1 MTCHTARLY
10 DAAFSQSAC
19 LNAAG
24 ENAGM
29 SPQRLTWLRGG
40 YHKVAF
46 FTDSCLN
53 LANDTNHER
62 KIAWLLE
69 PPPFRQCN
77 YDYVRAFA
85 NEFDYVLTYDA
96 RLLDGK
102 KFLYYPYGGSR
113 IAPER
118 WGIKDK
124 SQLCSIVVSAKDT
137 TTGHKLRHAAV
148 KMIRAAD
155 LPVDVLG
162 CGYGEWVEKYDALA
176 PYYYSIVIEGESLDW
191 CFDEKL
197 IDAFAVGTLPLFWG
211 CPHIE
216 SYFNPDGILPW
227 HDLEQLRGLLLRL
240 TPEYWHA
247 RMPALYGNLE
257 RARAFICAEDWIV
270 EHYPFLFEV

>member
-1 MTCHTARLY
+1 MTYTARLY
-10 DAAFSQSAC
+10 DAAFPNTAC

-24 ENAGM
+24 ENIAM
-29 SPQRLTWLRGG
+29 HPRCVVWLRGG
-40 YHKVAF
+40 YHDVAF
-46 FTDSCLN
+46 FTDSCLP
-53 LANDTNHER
+53 LAADVRHKR

-77 YDYVRAFA
+77 YDYVRDHAA
-85 NEFDYVLTYDA
+85 DFDYILTYDG
-96 RLLDGK
+96 RLVDGR

-118 WGIKDK
+118 WGIKEK
-124 SQLCSIVVSAKDT
+124 TKLCSIIVSAKDAT
-137 TTGHKLRHAAV
+137 EGHHLRHAAV
-148 KMIRAAD
+148 KMIRDAG

-197 IDAFAVGTLPLFWG
+197 LDAFAVGTLPLFWG

-216 SYFNPDGILPW
+216 AYFNHDAILPW
-227 HDLEQLRGLLLRL
+227 YNLAELRALLEKL
-240 TPEYWHA
+240 TVGYWQA
-247 RMPALYGNLE
+247 RMPALHGNME
-257 RARAFICAEDWIV
+257 RARAFFCAEDWIAA
-270 EHYPFLFEV
+270 HYPFLFEV